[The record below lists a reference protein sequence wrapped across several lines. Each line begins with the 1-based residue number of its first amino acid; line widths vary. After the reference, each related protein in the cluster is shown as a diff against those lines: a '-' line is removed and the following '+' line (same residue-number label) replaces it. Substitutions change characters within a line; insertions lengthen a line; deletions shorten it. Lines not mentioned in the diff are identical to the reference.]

1 MGDCQSTPARRAT
14 ANKKNSCH
22 HNNTSNDKK
31 KPLMS
36 VEDRATTKQIIVD
49 HCVVQG
55 SSVDVQF
62 IIHFSQVKAKMQDKL
77 LQARDNLATITNE
90 VAETTL
96 AHANTLIDNFNNYTM
111 EQHSHSRYI
120 TKTPKI
126 NSLQHSL
133 QIPTQH
139 HSRESKIRNGIQLFE
154 ERMTSMKLQQI
165 VMKDDGNC
173 QFRSIAHQLY
183 GTAEQGNHQRTR
195 ALCVTYLTT
204 HSDQFAC
211 YFDGEMEWQR
221 YLSTMLLDGTW
232 GDELTLK
239 AASNVLH
246 CTVHVLTSEKEH
258 YYMCYVPDNDDDDT
272 TTTTTTNNNTN
283 DAAKLRSN
291 NNASSHYCDD
301 IFLAYI
307 SPIHYNSIQLIQ

>member
-31 KPLMS
+31 QPLMS
-36 VEDRATTKQIIVD
+36 AEDRATTKQIIVD
-49 HCVVQG
+49 HYVQEG
-55 SSVDVQF
+55 SVDVQF
-62 IIHFSQVKAKMQDKL
+62 IIHFSRVKAKMHNKL

-90 VAETTL
+90 AAETTL
-96 AHANTLIDNFNNYTM
+96 AHANTLIDNFNTTMM
-111 EQHSHSRYI
+111 EQNYSRYI

-139 HSRESKIRNGIQLFE
+139 QSRESKIRDGIQLFE

-183 GTAEQGNHQRTR
+183 GTAEDGNHQRTR

-211 YFDGEMEWQR
+211 YFDGALEWQQ

-258 YYMCYVPDNDDDDT
+258 YYMCYVPDNEDD
-272 TTTTTTNNNTN
+272 TTTTTTNNNNNGTN
-283 DAAKLRSN
+283 DAAESKSN

>member
-1 MGDCQSTPARRAT
+1 MGDCQSTPARAT
-14 ANKKNSCH
+14 ANKKKSN

-31 KPLMS
+31 SRKKKKPLMS
-36 VEDRATTKQIIVD
+36 AEDRATTKQIIVD
-49 HCVVQG
+49 HCVHG
-55 SSVDVQF
+55 VDVQV
-62 IIHFSQVKAKMQDKL
+62 IIHFSRVKAKMHDKL
-77 LQARDNLATITNE
+77 LQARDNLAARTNE
-90 VAETTL
+90 AAETTL
-96 AHANTLIDNFNNYTM
+96 AHANTIIDNFNTTM
-111 EQHSHSRYI
+111 EQHSRY

-139 HSRESKIRNGIQLFE
+139 QSRESKIRDGIQLLE
-154 ERMTSMKLQQI
+154 ERMTYMKLQQI
-165 VMKDDGNC
+165 IMKDDGNC

-183 GTAEQGNHQRTR
+183 GTAEHGNHQRTR

-204 HSDQFAC
+204 YSDQFAF
-211 YFDGEMEWQR
+211 YFDGELEWQR

-258 YYMCYVPDNDDDDT
+258 YYMCYVPDNDDD
-272 TTTTTTNNNTN
+272 TTTTTTNNNNTN
-283 DAAKLRSN
+283 DVAKSKSN

>member
-1 MGDCQSTPARRAT
+1 MGDCQSIPARATST
-14 ANKKNSCH
+14 ANNNKKSRSH

-31 KPLMS
+31 SRYKKKQPLMS
-36 VEDRATTKQIIVD
+36 AEDRATTKQIIVD
-49 HCVVQG
+49 HCVQG
-55 SSVDVQF
+55 SVDVQF
-62 IIHFSQVKAKMQDKL
+62 IIHFSRVKAKMHNKL
-77 LQARDNLATITNE
+77 LQARDNLATKTNE
-90 VAETTL
+90 AAETTL
-96 AHANTLIDNFNNYTM
+96 AHANTLIDQFNTTM
-111 EQHSHSRYI
+111 MEHKHSRYI

-139 HSRESKIRNGIQLFE
+139 HSRESKIRNGIQLLE

-246 CTVHVLTSEKEH
+246 CTVPVSYTHLTL
-258 YYMCYVPDNDDDDT
+258 PT
-272 TTTTTTNNNTN
+272 I
-283 DAAKLRSN
+283 AKV
-291 NNASSHYCDD
+291 
-301 IFLAYI
+301 
-307 SPIHYNSIQLIQ
+307 